1 MDILI
6 KCNKIVYNVQINA
19 KNVLE
24 IKLIVL
30 HVPVIIV
37 KLIVHALIYIMT
49 MKKMLIVNNAIH
61 HVYYVYLL
69 LNVKVVKEI
78 IS

>member
-1 MDILI
+1 
-6 KCNKIVYNVQINA
+6 
-19 KNVLE
+19 
-24 IKLIVL
+24 
-30 HVPVIIV
+30 
-37 KLIVHALIYIMT
+37 LIVHALIYIMT